1 MRSRTKVGIAASALV
16 AAAVIA
22 PTSTSAA
29 PSSGPSTRADTSLMS
44 AARSVD
50 RTDPATF
57 QAKAAQP
64 RLFGQYKHV
73 VVIYQENHS
82 FDNLYGGW
90 GKVGGKRIVGLP
102 QATPATWTQRA
113 QDGTAYNCLR
123 QNDVNL
129 TSPPLSVACH
139 DADHGTPDSH
149 FSNRSF
155 LTGH

>member
-64 RLFGQYKHV
+64 KLFGQYKHV
-73 VVIYQENHS
+73 VVIFQENHS

-90 GKVGGKRIVGLP
+90 GKVGGKRVDGLSQADRRP
-102 QATPATWTQRA
+102 QDARSAR
-113 QDGTAYNCLR
+113 TARRTTACCR
-123 QNDVNL
+123 T
-129 TSPPLSVACH
+129 TS
-139 DADHGTPDSH
+139 T
-149 FSNRSF
+149 
-155 LTGH
+155 